1 MADTRGWDYK
11 VIETDVDRK
20 GTVADFEKR
29 LQQLG
34 DDGWEAIASVTVRR
48 QQILTPALI
57 LKRPKLATS

>member
-11 VIETDVDRK
+11 VIATDVDRK
-20 GTVADFEKR
+20 GTVADFEQR

-34 DDGWEAIASVTVRR
+34 DDGWEAVASVTVRC